1 MEDKKEVFDSR
12 VQEYEEWFERN
23 RWAYLSEL
31 ELLRRLLPKEGRG
44 LEVGVGTGRFAGPL
58 GIKTGVDISEGMLAL
73 ARERGIE
80 TIVADAHNLPFGD
93 NSFDYALLMVTICF
107 VDDPERVLEE
117 IHRVLVSGGVLVV
130 GIVDKA
136 SPLGQVYL
144 EKKERSP
151 FYRYA
156 RFFSTDEV
164 IDLLRKTGFEVK
176 ETLQTLF
183 TTDLSSMSRLDEVRS
198 GHGEGGFVGIK
209 ALKG

>member
-1 MEDKKEVFDSR
+1 MEGNREVFDLR
-12 VQEYEEWFERN
+12 VGEYEEWFERN

-31 ELLRRLLPKEGRG
+31 ELLRRLLPKGGRG

-73 ARERGIE
+73 AKERGVE
-80 TIVADAHNLPFGD
+80 AIVADAHDLPFGD
-93 NSFDYALLMVTICF
+93 GSFDYALLMVTICF
-107 VDDPERVLEE
+107 VEDPERVLRQ
-117 IHRVLVSGGVLVV
+117 IHRVLAPGGILVV

-144 EKKERSP
+144 EKKARSP

-156 RFFSTDEV
+156 RFFSANEV
-164 IDLLRKTGFEVK
+164 MDLLRKTGFEVK

-183 TTDLSSMSRLDEVRS
+183 TTDLSSMSHLDDIRP

-209 ALKG
+209 ALKV